1 MGQAEKSADT
11 VTSSKEYYKEAGWGC
26 AAGLLGLGAA
36 GIASGAGAN
45 VLLQKSFQRLSS
57 TAVYTAN
64 SLTNAVKK
72 LKEKDSNWWGKGMAV
87 ASTMVMAYVL
97 TSCGENTEETL
108 RMPQNNGGMPDLTGD
123 GNKTQA
129 VADTTNTVQ
138 RQTVQAVVETTPT
151 ISVPENWESNM
162 GITEN
167 QWERLQS
174 FWGGKE
180 QYETFYKR

>member
-1 MGQAEKSADT
+1 
-11 VTSSKEYYKEAGWGC
+11 
-26 AAGLLGLGAA
+26 
-36 GIASGAGAN
+36 
-45 VLLQKSFQRLSS
+45 
-57 TAVYTAN
+57 
-64 SLTNAVKK
+64 
-72 LKEKDSNWWGKGMAV
+72 MAV

-123 GNKTQA
+123 GNKVQT
-129 VADTTNTVQ
+129 VADTTKTAHQ
-138 RQTVQAVVETTPT
+138 PSVQAVVETTPT

-174 FWGGKE
+174 FWGSKE
-180 QYETFYKR
+180 QYETFIKNKR